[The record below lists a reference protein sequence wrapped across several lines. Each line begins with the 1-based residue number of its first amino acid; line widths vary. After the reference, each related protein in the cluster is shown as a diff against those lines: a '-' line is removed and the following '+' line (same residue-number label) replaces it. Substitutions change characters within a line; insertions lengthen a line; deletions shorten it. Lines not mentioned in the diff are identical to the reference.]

1 MTNAAIVRK
10 LIYMLVLLLISNGC
24 VHQWPETVPTSIT
37 LKFEFDRTMS
47 PYDTLIYETKATMNE
62 MHDVRYVVEAYK
74 FKPNGDYY
82 RQAAAREVFTKDEVD
97 DLDHEVVLTV
107 PDEGRYLIMAWAD
120 YVDQGTDAHKY
131 YNPDKFNE
139 IVIHRHEGN
148 SELREA
154 YIGSLEVDVIRYG
167 MNVPLVEGT
176 LEMARP
182 VAKYEFITNDLAE
195 FIERETRL
203 LNDSETMSGR
213 SADVLDL
220 NDYTV
225 RIYYTGFMPSAF
237 NMHSNRPNDSKTG
250 VYYESKIVQTGENE
264 AKIGFDYVLANPDD
278 ASVVAAVALYDK
290 EGNEIASTTD
300 IHIPLKR
307 GMLTTVKGTFLMK
320 ESSGGVSIN
329 PDFDGEFNIIL

>member
-1 MTNAAIVRK
+1 MKK
-10 LIYMLVLLLISNGC
+10 LIRTSVIILTFIISMTSC
-24 VHQWPETVPTSIT
+24 VHEWPESVPTSVT
-37 LKFEFDRTMS
+37 LKFVFDRTMN
-47 PYDTLIYETKATMNE
+47 PYDTLIYETKAAMNE

-74 FKPNGDYY
+74 VKPNGDYY
-82 RQAAAREVFTKDEVD
+82 RQAAARQIYSKDEVD
-97 DLDHEVVLTV
+97 ILDHEVVLTV
-107 PDEGRYLIMAWAD
+107 PDEGRYVVKAWAD
-120 YVDQGTDAHKY
+120 YVAQGSTDHKY

-139 IVIHRHEGN
+139 IVIHKHEGN

-154 YIGSLEVDVIRYG
+154 YIGSIEVDVIRYG
-167 MNVPLVEGT
+167 SQVPLVEGT
-176 LEMARP
+176 LQMSRP

-203 LNDSETMSGR
+203 LNESENLSGR
-213 SADVLDL
+213 AAKALDL

-250 VYYESKIVQTGENE
+250 VYYESKIKQTGDNE
-264 AKIGFDYVLANPDD
+264 AMIGFDYVLANPDD

-290 EGNEIASTTD
+290 DGNEIAATTD

-329 PDFDGEFNIIL
+329 PDFEGEFNIIL

>member
-1 MTNAAIVRK
+1 MKK
-10 LIYMLVLLLISNGC
+10 LIRTSVIILTFIISMTSC
-24 VHQWPETVPTSIT
+24 VHEWPESVPTSVT
-37 LKFEFDRTMS
+37 LKFVFDRTMN
-47 PYDTLIYETKATMNE
+47 PYDTLIYETKAAMNE

-74 FKPNGDYY
+74 VKPNGDYY
-82 RQAAAREVFTKDEVD
+82 RQAAARQIYSKDEVD
-97 DLDHEVVLTV
+97 NLDHEVVLTV
-107 PDEGRYLIMAWAD
+107 PDEGRYVVKAWAD
-120 YVDQGTDAHKY
+120 YVAQGSTDHKY

-139 IVIHRHEGN
+139 IVIHKHEGN

-154 YIGSLEVDVIRYG
+154 YIGSIEVDVIRYG
-167 MNVPLVEGT
+167 SQVPLVEGT
-176 LEMARP
+176 LQMSRP

-203 LNDSETMSGR
+203 LNESENLSGR
-213 SADVLDL
+213 AARALDL

-250 VYYESKIVQTGENE
+250 VYYESKIKQTGDNE
-264 AKIGFDYVLANPDD
+264 AMIGFDYVLANPDD

-290 EGNEIASTTD
+290 DGNEIAATTD

-329 PDFDGEFNIIL
+329 PDFEGEFNIIL